1 MAGKFGVKNRLIAVQ
16 YGGLRSMKYGLILLM
31 FALSSCSTTTDDLE
45 RSGSTRQAVFQ
56 YSENYQEIYR
66 RIVGPAKNCLEG
78 HLTFSLNASVNID
91 AQLYS
96 ELGFGEISS
105 SLLNVGIRNYN
116 WKAKVERNGDGTKL
130 TVYAGNTV
138 RNQHLIDIV
147 KNWADNN
154 PSCPFS

>member
-1 MAGKFGVKNRLIAVQ
+1 MPTLSQVTGSLHLHKFYIDKLKFGF
-16 YGGLRSMKYGLILLM
+16 ILVM
-31 FALSSCSTTTDDLE
+31 FALSSCSTTTGDLE

-105 SLLNVGIRNYN
+105 SLLNVGIRNYY

-154 PSCPFS
+154 PSCPLS

>member
-1 MAGKFGVKNRLIAVQ
+1 
-16 YGGLRSMKYGLILLM
+16 MKYGLVSILLL
-31 FALSSCSTTTDDLE
+31 LSSCSTTTTDLE
-45 RSGSTRQAVFQ
+45 RAGSTKQAVFQ

-78 HLTFSLNASVNID
+78 RMTFSLNASVNID

-105 SLLNVGIRNYN
+105 SLLNIGIRNYY
-116 WKAKVERNGDGTKL
+116 WKAKVERNGSGTKL
-130 TVYAGNTV
+130 TVFAGNTV

-154 PSCPFS
+154 PSCPLS